1 MTQLTQR
8 LDIKR
13 SSYTMP
19 TILWLILALIVASI
33 LLVIITEIVNS
44 IRLKNE
50 LPTLWEHI
58 KPLER
63 FTRPNS

>member
-50 LPTLWEHI
+50 LPTL
-58 KPLER
+58 
-63 FTRPNS
+63 